1 MQAFVLV
8 LRHRPY
14 QLKLLAKLLRV
25 SAGEEWSQLEIK
37 QTAAVCFLIWLRD
50 NWHSLH
56 SRWQGHTHTGLLPS
70 LWGICSHDRDDP
82 KEKCYHIAKCLTQCE
97 KLDRC
102 TFFSPWAIYAL
113 WTCSAKQFMP
123 PGYSHGLIKS
133 MESFC
138 SLQREL
144 HNRVKAAAL
153 RTEVLVSIMHIVIYN
168 VFIFLLY
175 SLQLLSALKG
185 RSTLTWLKWFNTED
199 PIHFFE

>member
-1 MQAFVLV
+1 MTRTHA
-8 LRHRPY
+8 HRAASWP
-14 QLKLLAKLLRV
+14 LGHLLTWQR
-25 SAGEEWSQLEIK
+25 WSQREVLPHSKVSYTVWEAW
-37 QTAAVCFLIWLRD
+37 QMYVFQPLSYLCPVNLLSQAV
-50 NWHSLH
+50 
-56 SRWQGHTHTGLLPS
+56 HTS
-70 LWGICSHDRDDP
+70 S
-82 KEKCYHIAKCLTQCE
+82 
-97 KLDRC
+97 
-102 TFFSPWAIYAL
+102 
-113 WTCSAKQFMP
+113 
-123 PGYSHGLIKS
+123 YSHGLIKS

-153 RTEVLVSIMHIVIYN
+153 RTEVLVSIMHIVIYS